1 MQLGDNDIVIY
12 VSGNITDL
20 QNKMAQAKGIT
31 ATTSASMAATFNRAM
46 NSVSDTMRRTGNTL
60 VGAAG
65 AASIGVV
72 YPITRIASTIFDTG
86 KEFDLLSQKTVS
98 VFDLMGRSVNDVRED
113 LQQFAYDLAGSTM
126 FTANEIMESMYGMAQ
141 AGMQVEDVY
150 AIMPEV
156 INLAT
161 AQSTDLDTAFKMLF
175 ATLSAYNME
184 ATEATRVTHAIAAA
198 ASASVLDVEDL
209 TFALKYINPS
219 FAALGYSLEEGLA
232 MASMLRDLSF
242 TGQNAGRILRDAF
255 TDLIA
260 PTAEAAS
267 IIRKYNLSI
276 YKNGDVL
283 NGLVAEYHSAVEAL
297 EQMKS
302 STSASN
308 EEIQKHKDFMLEL
321 ERQMQGLDPSS
332 EKWQSLKKALDE
344 ARFAEKVMKNEVKK
358 SNSEIEKQTAKVKA
372 LEKQVNAFSATG
384 IKSPAEIFAEFN
396 RAMSEGMTEG
406 EFSTIFGKQS
416 YAAMIQMSKGP
427 EEYSELLE
435 QITYDVEKGSEAT
448 RQADIILQSAAAQY
462 EILTGH
468 LDTIAT
474 EIYDSIEPALY
485 SLFTSLNAN
494 LDGLKEF
501 CIMVAQNFIPIV
513 QNIADHVIGLIN
525 WFNGLDTG
533 TKELIAKVTAL
544 GIAFTLVAV
553 PLMLFAGILT
563 WTLSPFVGFIGKVG
577 LAIERIGILRAGLV
591 TFNPNAVIF
600 GKNIMDIKDSVGMFA
615 SSLLNMNGPLTV
627 AKSGIAT
634 FVGTFKTLGVGG
646 AVQKL
651 LLGGLSGIYG
661 AITGV
666 GGAFT
671 AAIPAI
677 MGAITALLP
686 LIGWIALIVAAVT
699 ALWFAWKNNW
709 LGIRDITANAIAFIM
724 DHFKILTDFISET
737 FGVIFDSISNLI
749 DAFINGDVNG
759 LFNALGS
766 LIGGII
772 RLVAGLPLKMFETGF
787 RMIIDFCKGI
797 IDAAPNVGSSLIEWI
812 LNGGIQEFIVSAIKA
827 AVEAGAA
834 FVKGFI
840 DGIMGKAPDVKE
852 KAEPVGKA
860 VTDGINDGV
869 ESGLPDVY
877 KTMEDG
883 AVKSANIF
891 EQKFNETFSKLDTKN
906 LTDDELNNFKALE
919 LSRKVV
925 DLTDLTD
932 DEKQFIGELQAL
944 IEKNGGEIP
953 EKVKKKI
960 DEQVKEQKPWA
971 AFHEEFR
978 KEFDLILLEWSAM
991 SFEMAL
997 EMKKGFK
1004 AADPFIKLTDGL
1016 QDEEKQL
1023 IGFLES
1029 VASESGKLPEDL
1041 QNALNTK
1048 LKMEQPLDE
1057 WWTDFYQKWKDTEKL
1072 VEEKINEEPLTIK
1085 VELEFIPKE
1094 EVKEEEVEEEERI
1107 YSKEELE
1114 QKARES
1120 SILFNNNF
1128 ADVLTGNTSATG
1140 LKAIINGEIEKTVEG
1155 AGKAGKNAAK
1165 EFADNFTETLRQED
1179 IDRLFMGPVS
1189 YGFDDIYTNA
1199 TAIDSEDIT
1208 IDATVTPTIDEE
1220 KKEQVKVDSN
1230 TEGKALVESYKKG
1243 VEEKK
1248 PELDATVDTVKS
1260 SILEKLNLAEKAY
1273 DLGYTFV
1280 NSYTSG
1286 ILAALP
1292 ALQSAINRMNG
1303 ILNSVEAPPV
1313 SVTYN
1318 VSAAMVDF
1326 EGLPQLQGSGTT
1338 NNYDIDVNLNNATI
1352 RSEQDIDKLAD
1363 AVYERISRNAG
1374 LTA

>member
-46 NSVSDTMRRTGNTL
+46 NGVSDTMRRTGNTL

-72 YPITRIASTIFDTG
+72 YPITRIASAIFDTG

-126 FTANEIMESMYGMAQ
+126 FTANDIMESMYGMAQ

-175 ATLSAYNME
+175 ATLSAYKME

-209 TFALKYINPS
+209 TLALKYINPT
-219 FAALGYSLEEGLA
+219 FASLGYSLEEGLA
-232 MASMLRDLSF
+232 MTAMLRDLSF

-276 YKNGDVL
+276 YQNGDEL
-283 NGLVAEYHSAVEAL
+283 NGLVAEYHSAAEAL
-297 EQMKS
+297 DQMKS

-321 ERQMQGLDPSS
+321 ERQMQGLDTSS
-332 EKWQSLKKALDE
+332 EKWQSLNKALGE

-372 LEKQVNAFSATG
+372 LEKQVNSFSMTG
-384 IKSPAEIFAEFN
+384 VKSPAEIFSEFN

-406 EFSTIFGKQS
+406 EFSKIFGKQS
-416 YAAMIQMSKGP
+416 YAAMIQMSKGT
-427 EEYSELLE
+427 EEYGELLE
-435 QITYDVEKGSEAT
+435 QITYDVDKGSEAT
-448 RQADIILQSAAAQY
+448 RQADIILQSAASQY
-462 EILTGH
+462 EILTGN
-468 LDTIAT
+468 LAT
-474 EIYDSIEPALY
+474 VAAEIYGSVEPALY
-485 SLFTSLNAN
+485 SLFTSINAN
-494 LDGLKEF
+494 LGGLKEF

-513 QNIADHVIGLIN
+513 QNIVDHIIGLIN

-533 TKELIAKVTAL
+533 TKELIAKVTAM

-563 WTLSPFVGFIGKVG
+563 WTLSPFVGFIGKAG

-591 TFNPNAVIF
+591 TFNPDAVIF
-600 GKNIMDIKDSVGMFA
+600 GKNIMGIKDSVGMFA

-651 LLGGLSGIYG
+651 LLGGLSGLSG
-661 AITGV
+661 VVTGV

-677 MGAITALLP
+677 MGAIAALLP

-709 LGIRDITANAIAFIM
+709 FGIRDITANAIAFIM
-724 DHFKILTDFISET
+724 DHIKILTDFISET
-737 FGVIFDSISNLI
+737 FGVIFDSVSNLI
-749 DAFINGDVNG
+749 DAFINGDVNR

-772 RLVAGLPLKMFETGF
+772 RLVGGLPLKMLEVGF

-812 LNGGIQEFIVSAIKA
+812 LNGGIQEFIVNAIKS

-840 DGIMGKAPDVKE
+840 DGITGKAPDVKE
-852 KAEPVGKA
+852 KAKPVGKESQQ
-860 VTDGINDGV
+860 VMMNRLEEMDLV
-869 ESGLPDVY
+869 EQVDESFIITIEGF
-877 KTMEDG
+877 T
-883 AVKSANIF
+883 
-891 EQKFNETFSKLDTKN
+891 TFFTN
-906 LTDDELNNFKALE
+906 LTYDC
-919 LSRKVV
+919 SYR
-925 DLTDLTD
+925 
-932 DEKQFIGELQAL
+932 
-944 IEKNGGEIP
+944 
-953 EKVKKKI
+953 
-960 DEQVKEQKPWA
+960 
-971 AFHEEFR
+971 EEFL
-978 KEFDLILLEWSAM
+978 DWL
-991 SFEMAL
+991 AL
-997 EMKKGFK
+997 ATAEL
-1004 AADPFIKLTDGL
+1004 A
-1016 QDEEKQL
+1016 EE
-1023 IGFLES
+1023 
-1029 VASESGKLPEDL
+1029 
-1041 QNALNTK
+1041 
-1048 LKMEQPLDE
+1048 MEQP
-1057 WWTDFYQKWKDTEKL
+1057 
-1072 VEEKINEEPLTIK
+1072 
-1085 VELEFIPKE
+1085 
-1094 EVKEEEVEEEERI
+1094 
-1107 YSKEELE
+1107 
-1114 QKARES
+1114 
-1120 SILFNNNF
+1120 
-1128 ADVLTGNTSATG
+1128 
-1140 LKAIINGEIEKTVEG
+1140 
-1155 AGKAGKNAAK
+1155 
-1165 EFADNFTETLRQED
+1165 
-1179 IDRLFMGPVS
+1179 
-1189 YGFDDIYTNA
+1189 
-1199 TAIDSEDIT
+1199 
-1208 IDATVTPTIDEE
+1208 
-1220 KKEQVKVDSN
+1220 
-1230 TEGKALVESYKKG
+1230 
-1243 VEEKK
+1243 
-1248 PELDATVDTVKS
+1248 
-1260 SILEKLNLAEKAY
+1260 
-1273 DLGYTFV
+1273 
-1280 NSYTSG
+1280 
-1286 ILAALP
+1286 
-1292 ALQSAINRMNG
+1292 
-1303 ILNSVEAPPV
+1303 
-1313 SVTYN
+1313 
-1318 VSAAMVDF
+1318 
-1326 EGLPQLQGSGTT
+1326 
-1338 NNYDIDVNLNNATI
+1338 
-1352 RSEQDIDKLAD
+1352 
-1363 AVYERISRNAG
+1363 
-1374 LTA
+1374 

>member
-20 QNKMAQAKGIT
+20 QNKMAQAKSIT
-31 ATTSASMAATFNRAM
+31 ATTSASMATTFNRAM
-46 NSVSDTMRRTGNTL
+46 RSVSDTMRRTGNTL

-276 YKNGDVL
+276 YKNGDEL
-283 NGLVAEYHSAVEAL
+283 NGLVAKYHSAVEAL

-302 STSASN
+302 STSASSD
-308 EEIQKHKDFMLEL
+308 EIQRHKDFMLEL
-321 ERQMQGLDPSS
+321 ERQMMGLDTSS

-406 EFSTIFGKQS
+406 EFATIFGKQS
-416 YAAMIQMSKGP
+416 YAAMIQMAKGL
-427 EEYSELLE
+427 ESYSELLE
-435 QITYDVEKGSEAT
+435 QITYDVDKGSEAT
-448 RQADIILQSAAAQY
+448 RQADIILQSAASQY
-462 EILTGH
+462 EILTGN
-468 LDTIAT
+468 LAT
-474 EIYDSIEPALY
+474 VAAEIYGSVEPALY
-485 SLFTSLNAN
+485 SLFSSINAN
-494 LDGLKEF
+494 LGGLKEF
-501 CIMVAQNFIPIV
+501 CIMVAQNFIPII
-513 QNIADHVIGLIN
+513 QNIVDHIIGLIN

-533 TKELIAKVTAL
+533 TKELIAKVTAM

-553 PLMLFAGILT
+553 PLMLFAGILS

-591 TFNPNAVIF
+591 TLNPNAVIF
-600 GKNIMDIKDSVGMFA
+600 GKNIMNIKDSVGAFA
-615 SSLLNMNGPLTV
+615 SSLLNINGPLTV
-627 AKSGIAT
+627 VKSGIAS

-677 MGAITALLP
+677 MGAVTVLLP
-686 LIGWIALIVAAVT
+686 LIGWIGLIVAAVT

-709 LGIRDITANAIAFIM
+709 FGIRDITANAIAFIM
-724 DHFKILTDFISET
+724 DHIKILTDFVSET

-749 DAFINGDVNG
+749 DAFINGDING

-812 LNGGIQEFIVSAIKA
+812 LNGGIQEFIVNAIKA

-891 EQKFNETFSKLDTKN
+891 EQKFNETFGKLDTKN
-906 LTDDELNNFKALE
+906 LTEDELNNFKALE

-925 DLTDLTD
+925 DLTELTD
-932 DEKQFIGELQAL
+932 DEKQFIGELQAI
-944 IEKNGGEIP
+944 IEQNGGEIP
-953 EKVKKKI
+953 EKLKKKI

-991 SFEMAL
+991 SPKMAL
-997 EMKKGFK
+997 ELKKGFK
-1004 AADPFIKLTDGL
+1004 AAEPFINLADGL

-1023 IGFLES
+1023 IAFLDS
-1029 VASESGKLPEDL
+1029 VASESGRLPEDL

-1057 WWTDFYQKWKDTEKL
+1057 WWSDFYQKWKDTEKL
-1072 VEEKINEEPLTIK
+1072 IDKPITKTVTLK
-1085 VELEFIPKE
+1085 VEVVSDNIIEDE
-1094 EVKEEEVEEEERI
+1094 TEEVEE
-1107 YSKEELE
+1107 SAKE
-1114 QKARES
+1114 A
-1120 SILFNNNF
+1120 SILYNNNF

-1140 LKAIINGEIEKTVEG
+1140 LKAIINGEIEKTVES
-1155 AGKAGKNAAK
+1155 AGESGKNAAN
-1165 EFADNFTETLRQED
+1165 EFAENFTTTIEDKQLTISIYPTSILDNFD
-1179 IDRLFMGPVS
+1179 YSD
-1189 YGFDDIYTNA
+1189 YNADDYDT
-1199 TAIDSEDIT
+1199 T
-1208 IDATVTPTIDEE
+1208 IEPTTDEE

-1230 TEGKALVESYKKG
+1230 TEGKELVESYKKG

-1248 PELDATVDTVKS
+1248 PELDATVETVKS

-1286 ILAALP
+1286 ILAAIP
-1292 ALQSAINRMNG
+1292 ALQSAINQMNG

-1318 VSAAMVDF
+1318 VSAAMANFD
-1326 EGLPQLQGSGTT
+1326 GLPQLQGSGTT

-1352 RSEQDIDKLAD
+1352 RSEQDIEKLAD

>member
-12 VSGNITDL
+12 VGGNITDL
-20 QNKMAQAKGIT
+20 QNKMAQAQSIT
-31 ATTSASMAATFNRAM
+31 AATSASMATTFNRAM

-60 VGAAG
+60 VGSAG
-65 AASIGVV
+65 AASVAMV
-72 YPITRIASTIFDTG
+72 YPLTRIASSIFEIGSELDSW
-86 KEFDLLSQKTVS
+86 SQKTTA
-98 VFDLMGRSVNDVRED
+98 VFDLMGRDVNDVKKD
-113 LQQFAYDLAGSTM
+113 LEEFAFSLAGSTM
-126 FTANEIMESMYGMAQ
+126 FSANEIMESMYGMAQ
-141 AGMQVEDVY
+141 AGMQINDIY
-150 AIMPEV
+150 TIMPEV

-161 AQSTDLDTAFKMLF
+161 AQNTDLDTSFRLLYG
-175 ATLSAYNME
+175 TLQAYKLE
-184 ATEATRVTHAIAAA
+184 ASEASKVTHAMAASM
-198 ASASVLDVEDL
+198 SASVLDIEDL
-209 TFALKYINPS
+209 VYALKYINPT
-219 FAALGYSLEEGLA
+219 FAALGYSYNEGLTMVA
-232 MASMLRDLSF
+232 MLRDLTF

-260 PTAEAAS
+260 PTAES
-267 IIRKYNLSI
+267 MNIMRKWGISVYT
-276 YKNGDVL
+276 NGEEI
-283 NGLVAEYHSAVEAL
+283 NGLVAQYYSASEAL
-297 EQMKS
+297 ERLKS
-302 STSASN
+302 NTSASN
-308 EEIQKHKDFMLEL
+308 DEIQRQRDFILEL
-321 ERQMQGLDPSS
+321 EKQMLGLDPSS
-332 EKWQSLKKALDE
+332 EQWKSLNEAHKEAL
-344 ARFAEKVMKNEVKK
+344 FAEKVMKNEVRKT
-358 SNSEIEKQTAKVKA
+358 NTEIEKQTAKVKA
-372 LEKQVNAFSATG
+372 LEKQINEFAATG
-384 IKSPAEIFAEFN
+384 MKAPAEILNELWKAQE
-396 RAMSEGMTEG
+396 AGMTEG

-416 YAAMIQMSKGP
+416 YAAMLQLTRDREKYADVL
-427 EEYSELLE
+427 EYVTYTEGELN
-435 QITYDVEKGSEAT
+435 EAQ
-448 RQADIILQSAAAQY
+448 RQADIVTSSTAASWTILNNHITSAA
-462 EILTGH
+462 G
-468 LDTIAT
+468 
-474 EIYDSIEPALY
+474 EIYRSVAPALKV
-485 SLFTSLNAN
+485 LFDSLNEN
-494 LDGLKEF
+494 LDGIKEF
-501 CIMVAQNFIPIV
+501 CILVAQNFIPIL
-513 QNIADHVIGLIN
+513 QDIANRVIGVIE
-525 WFNGLDTG
+525 WFNGLDEG
-533 TKELIAKVTAL
+533 TKNLIAKITAM
-544 GIAFTLVAV
+544 GVAFTLIGI
-553 PLMLFAGILT
+553 PIMLFTGIII
-563 WTLSPFVGFIGKVG
+563 WTLSPIVSLIGRIG
-577 LAIERIGILRAGLV
+577 LAAERISILRAGMV
-591 TFNPNAVIF
+591 TFNPDAVIF
-600 GKNIMDIKDSVGMFA
+600 GKNIMDIKDSVGVFA
-615 SSLLNMNGPLTV
+615 SSLLNINGPLTV
-627 AKSGIAT
+627 VKSGIAT

-709 LGIRDITANAIAFIM
+709 FGIRDITANAIAFIM
-724 DHFKILTDFISET
+724 DHIKILTDFISET

-787 RMIIDFCKGI
+787 RMIVDFCKGI
-797 IDAAPNVGSSLIEWI
+797 IDASPNVGSSLIEWI

-852 KAEPVGKA
+852 KAKPVGEA

-877 KTMEDG
+877 KTIEDG

-925 DLTDLTD
+925 DLTELTD
-932 DEKQFIGELQAL
+932 DEKQFIGELQTI
-944 IEKNGGEIP
+944 IEQNGGEIP
-953 EKVKKKI
+953 EKLKKKI

-978 KEFDLILLEWSAM
+978 KEFDLILQEWSAM
-991 SFEMAL
+991 SPEMAFEL
-997 EMKKGFK
+997 KKGFK
-1004 AADPFIKLTDGL
+1004 AAEPFIKLTDGL

-1048 LKMEQPLDE
+1048 LKMKQPLEE

-1094 EVKEEEVEEEERI
+1094 EVKKEEVKEERI

-1120 SILFNNNF
+1120 SLLFNNNF

-1165 EFADNFTETLRQED
+1165 EYASNFTSGLREED
-1179 IDRLFMGPVS
+1179 IDRLFLGPVV
-1189 YGFDDIYTNA
+1189 YDFNIPTNE
-1199 TAIDSEDIT
+1199 TIVSDVTQTVDIT
-1208 IDATVTPTIDEE
+1208 IEPTIDEE

-1230 TEGKALVESYKKG
+1230 TEGKALIESYKKG

-1248 PELDATVDTVKS
+1248 PELDATVETVKS

-1280 NSYTSG
+1280 NSFTDG

-1292 ALQSAINRMNG
+1292 ELQAAVNQMNG

-1313 SVTYN
+1313 NVMYN
-1318 VSAAMVDF
+1318 
-1326 EGLPQLQGSGTT
+1326 GSGTT
-1338 NNYDIDVNLNNATI
+1338 NNYDIDVNLNNAII

>member
-12 VSGNITDL
+12 VGGNITDF
-20 QNKMAQAKGIT
+20 QNKMAQAQGIT
-31 ATTSASMAATFNRAM
+31 AATSASMAGTIGRM
-46 NSVSDTMRRTGNTL
+46 GGSIERTLKTTGNTV
-60 VGAAG
+60 VGATG
-65 AASIGVV
+65 AASVAMV
-72 YPITRIASTIFDTG
+72 YPLTRIAGSIFEIGSELDST
-86 KEFDLLSQKTVS
+86 SQKTTA
-98 VFDLMGRSVNDVRED
+98 VFDLMGRNVNDVKKDLED
-113 LQQFAYDLAGSTM
+113 FAFSLAGNTM
-126 FTANEIMESMYGMAQ
+126 FSANEIMESMYGMAQ
-141 AGMQVEDVY
+141 AGMQVEDIY
-150 AIMPEV
+150 TLMPEV

-161 AQSTDLDTAFKMLF
+161 AQNMDLDTTFKMLYGTLQAYKLNASD
-175 ATLSAYNME
+175 ATN
-184 ATEATRVTHAIAAA
+184 VTHAMAASM
-198 ASASVLDVEDL
+198 SASVLDAEDL
-209 TFALKYINPS
+209 VYAMKYINPT
-219 FAALGYSLEEGLA
+219 FAALGYSYNEGLTMIA
-232 MASMLRDLSF
+232 MLRDLTF
-242 TGQNAGRILRDAF
+242 TGQNGGRILRDAF

-260 PTAEAAS
+260 PTAES
-267 IIRKYNLSI
+267 MNIMRKWGISVYTNSEEI
-276 YKNGDVL
+276 
-283 NGLVAEYHSAVEAL
+283 NGLVAEYYSASEAL

-302 STSASN
+302 DTSASN
-308 EEIQKHKDFMLEL
+308 EEIQKHKDFIIQLQG
-321 ERQMQGLDPSS
+321 QMVGLDKSS
-332 EKWQSLKKALDE
+332 EQYKSLKKALDE
-344 ARFAEKVMKNEVKK
+344 ALYAERVMKNEVSK
-358 SNSEIEKQTAKVKA
+358 SNSAIETQTAKVKA
-372 LEKQVNAFSATG
+372 LEKQVNDFSATG
-384 IKSPAEIFAEFN
+384 MKAPAEILNELWKARE
-396 RAMSEGMTEG
+396 AGMTEG
-406 EFSTIFGKQS
+406 EFSTVFGKQS
-416 YAAMIQMSKGP
+416 YAAMMQLTRDK
-427 EEYSELLE
+427 EKYAEVLEYVTYTEGEVNEAQRQSDIVTASTAASWTILNNH
-435 QITYDVEKGSEAT
+435 IT
-448 RQADIILQSAAAQY
+448 SAA
-462 EILTGH
+462 G
-468 LDTIAT
+468 
-474 EIYDSIEPALY
+474 EIYRSVAPALKV
-485 SLFTSLNAN
+485 LFDSLNEN
-494 LDGLKEF
+494 FDGIKEF
-501 CIMVAQNFIPIV
+501 CIMVAQNFVPIL
-513 QNIADHVIGLIN
+513 QDIANRVIGVVE
-525 WFNGLDTG
+525 WFNGLDEG
-533 TKELIAKVTAL
+533 TKNLIAKITAM
-544 GIAFTLVAV
+544 GVAFTLIGI
-553 PLMLFAGILT
+553 PLMLFTGIIL
-563 WTLSPFVGFIGKVG
+563 WTLSPMVG
-577 LAIERIGILRAGLV
+577 LIGRIGLVIERIGILRAGMV
-591 TFNPNAVIF
+591 TLNPDAVIF

-651 LLGGLSGIYG
+651 LLGGLSGVYG

-677 MGAITALLP
+677 MGAIAALLP
-686 LIGWIALIVAAVT
+686 LIGWIVLIVAAVT

-709 LGIRDITANAIAFIM
+709 FGIRDITANAITFIM
-724 DHFKILTDFISET
+724 DHIKILTDFISET
-737 FGVIFDSISNLI
+737 FGVIFGSVSNLF

-759 LFNALGS
+759 LFNALGG

-772 RLVAGLPLKMFETGF
+772 RLVGGLPLKMLEVGF
-787 RMIIDFCKGI
+787 RMIVDFCKGI

-812 LNGGIQEFIVSAIKA
+812 LNGGIQDFIISAIKA

-852 KAEPVGKA
+852 KAKPVGKA

-891 EQKFNETFSKLDTKN
+891 EQKFNDTFSKLDTKN
-906 LTDDELNNFKALE
+906 LTEDELNNFKALE

-925 DLTDLTD
+925 DLTELTD
-932 DEKQFIGELQAL
+932 DDKQFIGELQTL

-953 EKVKKKI
+953 EKLKKKI

-978 KEFDLILLEWSAM
+978 KEFDLILYEWASYDRTIMEKM
-991 SFEMAL
+991 ST
-997 EMKKGFK
+997 GFK
-1004 AADPFIKLTDGL
+1004 AADPFINLLDGL

-1023 IGFLES
+1023 IAFLDS

-1072 VEEKINEEPLTIK
+1072 IDKPITKTVSLKI
-1085 VELEFIPKE
+1085 
-1094 EVKEEEVEEEERI
+1094 EVVTDNVIEDETEEVEE
-1107 YSKEELE
+1107 SAKE
-1114 QKARES
+1114 A
-1120 SILFNNNF
+1120 SILYNNNF
-1128 ADVLTGNTSATG
+1128 ADVLSGNTSAAG
-1140 LKAIINGEIEKTVEG
+1140 LKAIINGEIDKTVED
-1155 AGKAGKNAAK
+1155 AGKTGKAAAE
-1165 EFADNFTETLRQED
+1165 EFAENFTTTIENKELIISIYPSTKLET
-1179 IDRLFMGPVS
+1179 
-1189 YGFDDIYTNA
+1189 FDYSDYNVDDYDTNV
-1199 TAIDSEDIT
+1199 TQT
-1208 IDATVTPTIDEE
+1208 VDATVTPTIDEE

-1230 TEGKALVESYKKG
+1230 TEGKELVESYKKG

-1286 ILAALP
+1286 ILAAIP
-1292 ALQSAINRMNG
+1292 ALQAAVNQMNG
-1303 ILNSVEAPPV
+1303 ILDSVEAPPV

-1318 VSAAMVDF
+1318 VSAAMVNFD
-1326 EGLPQLQGSGTT
+1326 GLPQLQGSGTT
-1338 NNYDIDVNLNNATI
+1338 NNYDIDVNLNNAII

>member
-12 VSGNITDL
+12 VSGNITDF

-31 ATTSASMAATFNRAM
+31 ATTSASLASTFNRAM

-65 AASIGVV
+65 AASIGVI

-161 AQSTDLDTAFKMLF
+161 AQSTDLDTAFKMVF

-198 ASASVLDVEDL
+198 ASASVLDVDDL
-209 TFALKYINPS
+209 TFALKYINPT
-219 FAALGYSLEEGLA
+219 FASLGYSLEEGLA
-232 MASMLRDLSF
+232 MTAMLRDLSF

-276 YKNGDVL
+276 YQNGDEL
-283 NGLVAEYHSAVEAL
+283 NGLVAEYHSAAEAL
-297 EQMKS
+297 EILKGE
-302 STSASN
+302 TSASN

-372 LEKQVNAFSATG
+372 LEKQVNEFSATG
-384 IKSPAEIFAEFN
+384 MKSPAEIFSELN

-406 EFSTIFGKQS
+406 EFSKIFGKQS
-416 YAAMIQMSKGP
+416 YAAMIQMSKGT
-427 EEYSELLE
+427 EEYGELLE
-435 QITYDVEKGSEAT
+435 LITYDVEKGSEAT
-448 RQADIILQSAAAQY
+448 RQSEIILQSAAAQY
-462 EILTGH
+462 EILTGN
-468 LDTIAT
+468 LAT
-474 EIYDSIEPALY
+474 VAAEIYGSVEPALY

-533 TKELIAKVTAL
+533 TKELIAKVTAM
-544 GIAFTLVAV
+544 GIAFTLIAV
-553 PLMLFAGILT
+553 PLLLFSGILM
-563 WTLSPFVGFIGKVG
+563 WTLSPFVKFIGKIG
-577 LAIERIGILRAGLV
+577 LAAERIGILRAGMV
-591 TFNPNAVIF
+591 TLNPDAVIF

-646 AVQKL
+646 ALQKL
-651 LLGGLSGIYG
+651 LLGGLSGLSG
-661 AITGV
+661 VITGV

-677 MGAITALLP
+677 MGAIAALLP

-709 LGIRDITANAIAFIM
+709 LGIRDITADAIAFIM
-724 DHFKILTDFISET
+724 DHIKIITDFVSET
-737 FGVIFDSISNLI
+737 FGVIFGSISNLI

-772 RLVAGLPLKMFETGF
+772 RLLGGLPLKMLETGF

-797 IDAAPNVGSSLIEWI
+797 IDAAPNVGSSLLDWI
-812 LNGGIQEFIVSAIKA
+812 INGGIQEFIVSAIKA

-906 LTDDELNNFKALE
+906 LTEDELNNFKALE

-932 DEKQFIGELQAL
+932 DEKQFIGELQAI
-944 IEKNGGEIP
+944 IEQNGGEIP
-953 EKVKKKI
+953 EKLKKKI

-1004 AADPFIKLTDGL
+1004 AAEPFIKLTDGL

-1023 IGFLES
+1023 IGFLDS

-1057 WWTDFYQKWKDTEKL
+1057 WWTDFYQKWKDTEKF
-1072 VEEKINEEPLTIK
+1072 IEEPITKTVSLKI
-1085 VELEFIPKE
+1085 
-1094 EVKEEEVEEEERI
+1094 EVVTDNIIEDETEEVEE
-1107 YSKEELE
+1107 SAN
-1114 QKARES
+1114 KA
-1120 SILFNNNF
+1120 SILYNNNF
-1128 ADVLTGNTSATG
+1128 ADVLSGNTSITG
-1140 LKAIINGEIEKTVEG
+1140 LKAIINGEIEKTVDT
-1155 AGKAGKNAAK
+1155 AGKTGELAANN
-1165 EFADNFTETLRQED
+1165 FADTFTTTIEDRQLIISIYPSKILDNLNFSDYNADDYDTSVTQTLD
-1179 IDRLFMGPVS
+1179 
-1189 YGFDDIYTNA
+1189 
-1199 TAIDSEDIT
+1199 T
-1208 IDATVTPTIDEE
+1208 IVIPIVDEE
-1220 KKEQVKVDSN
+1220 KNEQVKVDSN

-1280 NSYTSG
+1280 NSYTTG
-1286 ILAALP
+1286 ILAAIP
-1292 ALQSAINRMNG
+1292 ALQAAVNQMNG

-1318 VSAAMVDF
+1318 MSAAMVNFD
-1326 EGLPQLQGSGTT
+1326 GLPQLQGSGTT

>member
-12 VSGNITDL
+12 VGGNITDL
-20 QNKMAQAKGIT
+20 QNKMRQAQGVT
-31 ATTSASMAATFNRAM
+31 AATSASIAGTVGRMGGSIERTLK
-46 NSVSDTMRRTGNTL
+46 TTGNTI
-60 VGAAG
+60 VGATG
-65 AASIGVV
+65 AASVAMV
-72 YPITRIASTIFDTG
+72 YPLTRIAGSIFEIGSELDSM
-86 KEFDLLSQKTVS
+86 SQKTVS
-98 VFDLMGRSVNDVRED
+98 VFDLMGRSVDDVKKDLED
-113 LQQFAYDLAGSTM
+113 FAFSLAGNAM
-126 FTANEIMESMYGMAQ
+126 FSANEIMESMYGMAQ
-141 AGMQVEDVY
+141 AGMQVEDIY
-150 AIMPEV
+150 TLMPEV

-161 AQSTDLDTAFKMLF
+161 AQSMDLDTTFRMLYGTLQAYKLNVSD
-175 ATLSAYNME
+175 ATK
-184 ATEATRVTHAIAAA
+184 VTHAMAASM
-198 ASASVLDVEDL
+198 SASVLDAEDL
-209 TFALKYINPS
+209 VYALKYINPT
-219 FAALGYSLEEGLA
+219 FAALGYSYNEGLTMIA
-232 MASMLRDLSF
+232 MLRDLTF
-242 TGQNAGRILRDAF
+242 TGQNGGRILRDAF

-260 PTAEAAS
+260 PTSEA
-267 IIRKYNLSI
+267 INIMRKWGISVYTNSDEI
-276 YKNGDVL
+276 
-283 NGLVAEYHSAVEAL
+283 NGLVAEYYSASEAL

-302 STSASN
+302 DTSASN
-308 EEIQKHKDFMLEL
+308 EEIQKHKDFIIQLQG
-321 ERQMQGLDPSS
+321 QMVGLDKSS
-332 EKWQSLKKALDE
+332 EQYKSLKKALDE
-344 ARFAEKVMKNEVKK
+344 ALYAERVMKNEVKK
-358 SNSEIEKQTAKVKA
+358 SNSVIETQTAKVKE
-372 LEKQVNAFSATG
+372 LEKQVNDFSATG
-384 IKSPAEIFAEFN
+384 MKAPAEILNELWKARE
-396 RAMSEGMTEG
+396 AGMTEG
-406 EFSTIFGKQS
+406 EFSTVFGKQS
-416 YAAMIQMSKGP
+416 YAAMMQLTRDK
-427 EEYSELLE
+427 EKYAEVLEYV
-435 QITYDVEKGSEAT
+435 TYTEGEVNEAQ
-448 RQADIILQSAAAQY
+448 RQSDIVTASTAASWTILTNHISSAA
-462 EILTGH
+462 G
-468 LDTIAT
+468 
-474 EIYDSIEPALY
+474 EIYRSVAPALKV
-485 SLFTSLNAN
+485 LFDSLNEN
-494 LDGLKEF
+494 FDGIKEF
-501 CIMVAQNFIPIV
+501 CILVAQNFVPIL
-513 QNIADHVIGLIN
+513 QDIANRVIGVVE
-525 WFNGLDTG
+525 WFNNLDSG
-533 TKELIAKVTAL
+533 TKELIAKITAM
-544 GIAFTLVAV
+544 GVAFTLIGI
-553 PLMLFAGILT
+553 PLMLFTGIIL
-563 WTLSPFVGFIGKVG
+563 WTLSPIVGFIGRIG
-577 LAIERIGILRAGLV
+577 LAVERIGILRAGMV
-591 TFNPNAVIF
+591 TLNPEAVIF
-600 GKNIMDIKDSVGMFA
+600 GKNIMSIKESMGSFVT
-615 SSLLNMNGPLTV
+615 SLLNINGPLTV
-627 AKSGIAT
+627 VKSGIAS
-634 FVGTFKTLGVGG
+634 FVGSFKALGVGG

-677 MGAITALLP
+677 MGAVTALLP

-709 LGIRDITANAIAFIM
+709 FGIRDITANAITFIM
-724 DHFKILTDFISET
+724 EHIKILTDFISET
-737 FGVIFDSISNLI
+737 FGVIFGSITNLF

-772 RLVAGLPLKMFETGF
+772 RLVGGLPLKMLETGF

-812 LNGGIQEFIVSAIKA
+812 LNGGIQEFIVNAIKA

-840 DGIMGKAPDVKE
+840 DGIMGKAPEVKE
-852 KAEPVGKA
+852 KAKPVGKA
-860 VTDGINDGV
+860 VTEGINEGA
-869 ESGLPDVY
+869 ESGLSDVY

-891 EQKFNETFSKLDTKN
+891 EQKFNETFGKLDTKN
-906 LTDDELNNFKALE
+906 LTEDELNNFKALE

-925 DLTDLTD
+925 DLTELTD
-932 DEKQFIGELQAL
+932 DDKQFIGELQTI
-944 IEKNGGEIP
+944 IEQNGGEIP
-953 EKVKKKI
+953 EKLKKKI

-971 AFHEEFR
+971 AFHEDLR
-978 KEFDLILLEWSAM
+978 KEFDLILQEWNAM
-991 SFEMAL
+991 SPEMAL

-1004 AADPFIKLTDGL
+1004 AAEPFIKLTDGL

-1023 IGFLES
+1023 IGFLDS

-1094 EVKEEEVEEEERI
+1094 EIKPEVVEEKKE

-1114 QKARES
+1114 QKAREAS
-1120 SILFNNNF
+1120 LLYNNNF

-1140 LKAIINGEIEKTVEG
+1140 LKAIINGEFNKTVKD
-1155 AGKAGKNAAK
+1155 AGVAGESAAK
-1165 EFADNFTETLRQED
+1165 EFADNFTSGLREED

-1189 YGFDDIYTNA
+1189 YGFDSNYTNA
-1199 TAIDSEDIT
+1199 TVIDSEDIT

-1220 KKEQVKVDSN
+1220 KKEQVKIDSN

-1248 PELDATVDTVKS
+1248 PELDATVETVKS

-1280 NSYTSG
+1280 NSYTNG
-1286 ILAALP
+1286 ILAAIP
-1292 ALQSAINRMNG
+1292 ALQSAINQMNG

-1318 VSAAMVDF
+1318 VSAAMVNFD
-1326 EGLPQLQGSGTT
+1326 GLPQLQGGGTT

-1352 RSEQDIDKLAD
+1352 RNEQDIDKLAD